1 MNPVEVV
8 LETKLKRP
16 QLIAL
21 TYNLRTLPVSIISAI
36 DVQETC
42 KEVKDSLSEL
52 LLDYDE
58 YAFHSSRIIGENLKL
73 DIGK

>member
-1 MNPVEVV
+1 MNHVEVR
-8 LETKLKRP
+8 LKTKLKRP

-42 KEVKDSLSEL
+42 REVKDSLSEL
-52 LLDYDE
+52 LIDYDE
-58 YAFHSSRIIGENLKL
+58 HAFHS
-73 DIGK
+73 